1 MYPILPWVR
10 KPISTKS
17 VEKNNRRRYNAFVKG
32 VITRSGKD
40 FMDKKLYNNAF
51 FKRRKKANCEI
62 EGRYNAFLKGILPP
76 FQNFASAS
84 EICSKDLAF

>member
-1 MYPILPWVR
+1 
-10 KPISTKS
+10 
-17 VEKNNRRRYNAFVKG
+17 
-32 VITRSGKD
+32 
-40 FMDKKLYNNAF
+40 MDKKLYNNAF